1 MKHIVVHLEELAIP
15 EEFLGKNYDQDEAYR
30 LAFQQWINQ
39 LWQDKDALLE
49 HLEHNTPA

>member
-1 MKHIVVHLEELAIP
+1 MHLEELAIP

-49 HLEHNTPA
+49 RLEHNTPA